1 MPCFDQNI
9 KKIKRQIKTTT
20 QNVRILCMQYHTC
33 YKMFLYDHQFFTY
46 IKQGW
51 NFIKSKT
58 VARWFPEN
66 FAKFLRM
73 SFFTEHFQWLL
84 LQRFG
89 LSMKIQNETCHIGF
103 VYCTSM
109 ALWQSYIYIYI
120 HTKLLQNGVIYFL
133 AGLYWSVM
141 ILTKSSALSVQDNC
155 IWLPKFWFWSNLD
168 IIFFGIGLQ
177 QF

>member
-51 NFIKSKT
+51 NFIKNKT

-120 HTKLLQNGVIYFL
+120 YTYKAIAKWGYILFGRVILISHDSY
-133 AGLYWSVM
+133 
-141 ILTKSSALSVQDNC
+141 K
-155 IWLPKFWFWSNLD
+155 
-168 IIFFGIGLQ
+168 IFCFICAR
-177 QF
+177 